1 LQAAEVFNSA
11 LAVLLSSTPTHERPH
26 QYIMGGR
33 TNDSL
38 EQHRL
43 LQEQEDIA
51 RKNLGSVSAAGLKLE
66 QVLCLAKKNKYIFS
80 TN

>member
-1 LQAAEVFNSA
+1 
-11 LAVLLSSTPTHERPH
+11 
-26 QYIMGGR
+26 MGGR

-51 RKNLGSVSAAGLKLE
+51 RKNLGSVPAAGVKLE
-66 QVLCLAKKNKYIFS
+66 QVLCLAKKNMYIFS

>member
-1 LQAAEVFNSA
+1 
-11 LAVLLSSTPTHERPH
+11 
-26 QYIMGGR
+26 MGGG

-66 QVLCLAKKNKYIFS
+66 QVLCLAKQNIYIFS